1 MAQTPGPPIVASGSS
16 GRPTDPAGSL
26 HRSTA
31 QTGGVS
37 GSAGGSAAPLAAR
50 RRVAWL
56 ALAAWGAMTSA
67 AAAEVIRLD
76 IMTRERFG
84 EGVESKVGAY
94 ERLRGRV
101 VYALDP
107 DLAAN
112 RGIVDLDLA
121 LADERGRVQ
130 FYGDVEIIAPV
141 DRALARPTV
150 LYVVNNRGRR
160 TWGGEPFFLERG
172 HVTVSSGWIAQVPL
186 TRDLL
191 RLEAPVAFDPD
202 DLIPVVGTVRAELS
216 TDAATDRLPVGDR
229 NQLAFEPLVSALPEA
244 TLTRRLRERD
254 PREPV
259 PRDRWR
265 LGARYDGRDEGSG
278 LVELEMALAGGF
290 EPGVIYELIY
300 EARGS
305 VVQGAG
311 FAAMRD
317 LVSFLKHDR
326 SDMNPLRRPDGA
338 PVAERVIGQGRSQS
352 GRALRTFLYEGFNAD
367 EQGRQV
373 FDGIMPTVAGA
384 GRGFFNH
391 RFASPTRT
399 ATQHLGHL
407 YPVDLFPFTYGDET
421 DPVTGRTDG
430 LLRRARAS
438 GTVPR
443 VMHLDTSSEYW
454 HRAGSL
460 VVTDP
465 LGERDTVL
473 PPEVRVYVVGG
484 AQHRPARAPSDR
496 GQVPVNPNDYAPI
509 REALFLALDRWV
521 SDGVE
526 PPPSVHPRV
535 ADGTLAGWAASAA
548 GWRAL
553 PGVSYPTVIQQPE
566 RLDYGGRFEDER
578 RIDLHP
584 PRRTGERYGVR
595 VPALDADNNERG
607 VLRLPRVAAPVAT
620 YTGWNLRNPAIG
632 APTELLDLQGGRIP
646 FPPTAQE
653 RERTGDPRRAVTER
667 YADFADYRGRY
678 MAAAE
683 PLIAGGYLLPSH
695 RGGLEAVAE
704 EHRSLFAP

>member
-1 MAQTPGPPIVASGSS
+1 M
-16 GRPTDPAGSL
+16 
-26 HRSTA
+26 
-31 QTGGVS
+31 
-37 GSAGGSAAPLAAR
+37 
-50 RRVAWL
+50 
-56 ALAAWGAMTSA
+56 MTSA
-67 AAAEVIRLD
+67 AAAEVVRLD
-76 IMTRERFG
+76 ITSRTSFG
-84 EGVESKVGAY
+84 AEVESKVGAY

-101 VYALDP
+101 VYSLDP
-107 DLAAN
+107 DAAAN

-121 LADERGRVQ
+121 IPDERGRVL
-130 FYGDVEIIAPV
+130 FYGDIEIIAPV

-160 TWGGEPFFLERG
+160 TWGGEPFFLEHG
-172 HVTVSSGWIAQVPL
+172 YVTVSSGWIAQVPV
-186 TRDLL
+186 TPSLL
-191 RLEAPVAFDPD
+191 RLEAPVAYDPD
-202 DLIPVVGTVRAELS
+202 DFIPVLGTVRAELS
-216 TDAATDRLPVGDR
+216 TDVPAGRLPVGDR
-229 NQLAFEPLVSALPEA
+229 NQLAFEPLISGLPEA
-244 TLTRRLRERD
+244 TLTRRLREQD

-265 LGARYDGRDEGSG
+265 LGARYDGLDEGSG
-278 LVELEMALAGGF
+278 LVELDMTLVGGF

-311 FAAMRD
+311 FAAIRD

-326 SDMNPLRRPDGA
+326 SDMSPLLRPDGA

-352 GRALRTFLYEGFNAD
+352 GRALRAFLYEGFNAD

-373 FDGIMPTVAGA
+373 FDGVMPTVAGA

-421 DPVTGRTDG
+421 DPFTGRTDG

-454 HRAGSL
+454 HRSGSL

-465 LGERDTVL
+465 LGERDAEL

-496 GQVPVNPNDYAPI
+496 GQLPVNPNDYAPI
-509 REALFLALDRWV
+509 REALFLALDRWLT
-521 SDGVE
+521 DGVE
-526 PPPSVHPRV
+526 PPPSAHPRV
-535 ADGTLAGWAASAA
+535 ADGTLAPWTASAA
-548 GWRAL
+548 GWRPL

-566 RLDYGGRFEDER
+566 RVDYGERFESLR

-584 PRRTGERYGVR
+584 PRRTGDRYGAR
-595 VPALDADNNERG
+595 VPALDADNNARG
-607 VLRLPRVAAPVAT
+607 GLRLPRVAVPVAT
-620 YTGWNLRNPAIG
+620 YTGWNLRSPAIG

-646 FPPTAQE
+646 FPVTAQE
-653 RERTGDPRRAVTER
+653 REEAGDPRRAVTER
-667 YADFADYRGRY
+667 YADFADYRTRY
-678 MAAAE
+678 LAAAE
-683 PLIAGGYLLPSH
+683 PLIAGRYLLPAH
-695 RGGLEAVAE
+695 RGSLEAVAE
-704 EHRSLFAP
+704 EHRPLFAR